1 MSNIYVFSGNDADND
16 YSTMGLVGALT
27 PSEAIFREEANGESV
42 VELTHPLDEWGRYTA
57 LKEGNILVA
66 SVPARTTPEIQ
77 DEAVVTTV
85 WTYVVKDPAV
95 LSHEKLRKLY
105 KEKDGTSS
113 YETLKGGDKVTVTWK
128 QTEGSGEEEVK
139 RWKVKAPSGQ
149 EGYMYPDALTLV
161 TEHHTAD
168 NSQAIE
174 EINPAWSS
182 RPQLFRI
189 YEADKGLDSVKVTAR
204 HISYD
209 LLYNITSYKSDEV
222 AELQTV
228 LTGILSNTY
237 ASHKFTAKTNVRNTR
252 AGLNWRGKTPIDA
265 FFDPEE
271 GVCKKFDVSIVR
283 DNFNLFFLHDPGVN
297 RGITIEYAKNMTGV
311 SYKENWDEVVT
322 RVVPVGQTKKGEP
335 LYLEGTA
342 YVDSPYIS
350 NYPVIK
356 VHYLECENCKVGDK
370 DEGGSTITETI
381 ARARMRAQAEAL
393 FAPDDADRADEPKI
407 EMEVEFQNLGDTEEY
422 AQFKGLETCFL
433 YDYVRVSFIQNGIN
447 KVARVTEIE
456 WDLLL
461 DKIKSI
467 KIGKVMNKMATAGV
481 ANWQVPTGLDGRK
494 IANGTTS
501 ETILSA
507 QAQTNLSESA
517 YAAQEEKLTDMIA
530 GTIAKDAMYN
540 NISAIAETTEYYGK
554 QIPASSNLN
563 NYTKTG
569 RFWAALT
576 DVPSISNSPTDKGY
590 SLLVFR
596 TDESNLSWAR
606 TIQIAQEL
614 ASPYGVYIRVGIN
627 GWKEWRKIAES
638 SDITSAISDAEDYAD
653 LKVAGAL
660 NDAKTWA
667 GNSEA
672 NVYQLGYTSG
682 SNTLTVTGS
691 NNETHNGFAVLIKR
705 SYTTYAMIMVDLWT
719 QNIGVIGK
727 LPSGIKIVKDAGNT
741 STIKIQNGVG
751 AAVIC
756 IGLNCTFEADSTT
769 ATLTENVTRYNY
781 AETLSTDAET
791 SAKAYTDVKVA
802 DKIDIYGT
810 ELASTDD
817 LNDFKTSGHYFSTTA
832 NSSLIGHSPTST
844 GFVLLIFRGDSSDT
858 YQRTVQ
864 MAFEVNSPY
873 RTYIREHT
881 TGVWRDWQ
889 TILYASD
896 TANNLTTTTS
906 GKVLDARQGKA
917 LADDIT
923 PRATVDKVRTTM
935 RIGGRNLIFD
945 SKEMNRTATDGTTW
959 RTANGQGTASRYI
972 GTDKFYRMKLE
983 CSGYTGEA
991 NVSAYAP
998 NVSLGSDWVGKK
1010 LTFSCDIWANNWA
1023 NVDDGVRI
1031 YFAINAGNTNWT
1043 YYSDGRLICQ
1053 IGTAAWGDH
1062 IVAEKTCHSQQWL
1075 RIATTI
1081 ELTEANFPNGS
1092 HSGVNFSDMTTVF
1105 AFIRLKQNGDV
1116 RFCKAKLEW
1125 GEIDTDWTPAIE
1137 DTGVV
1142 EWKSPNGI
1150 TAADSTVTN
1159 LESITLEQGMYVLQ
1173 GVASFG
1179 TNANGY
1185 RQIGFGTNA
1194 SSSNADRY
1202 LITKVGANPN
1212 DTTVVSL
1219 TSPLEI
1225 TSQTTYYLNCYQ
1237 NSGSSLTVTGG
1248 IRCVQIR

>member
-42 VELTHPLDEWGRYTA
+42 IELTHPLDEWGRYTA

-342 YVDSPYIS
+342 YVDSPYIN

-370 DEGGSTITETI
+370 DEGGSTITEPV
-381 ARARMRAQAEAL
+381 ARARMREQAEAL

-461 DKIKSI
+461 NKIKSI

-517 YAAQEEKLTDMIA
+517 YADQEAKLTDMIA

-540 NISAIAETTEYYGK
+540 NISTIAETTEYYGK

-569 RFWAALT
+569 RFWAALA

-653 LKVAGAL
+653 LKAADAL
-660 NDAKTWA
+660 NSAK
-667 GNSEA
+667 
-672 NVYQLGYTSG
+672 GYT
-682 SNTLTVTGS
+682 
-691 NNETHNGFAVLIKR
+691 
-705 SYTTYAMIMVDLWT
+705 
-719 QNIGVIGK
+719 
-727 LPSGIKIVKDAGNT
+727 
-741 STIKIQNGVG
+741 
-751 AAVIC
+751 
-756 IGLNCTFEADSTT
+756 DS
-769 ATLTENVTRYNY
+769 
-781 AETLSTDAET
+781 
-791 SAKAYTDVKVA
+791 KVA

-817 LNDFKTSGHYFSTTA
+817 LNDFKISGHYFSTTA

-864 MAFEVNSPY
+864 MVFEVNSPY

-889 TILYASD
+889 NILYVSD
-896 TANNLTTTTS
+896 TANNLTTTSS

-945 SKEMNRTATDGTTW
+945 TKEMNRTATDGTTW

-1150 TAADSTVTN
+1150 TVADSTITN